1 MARPLRSY
9 LGDGRFWSRFWLAWM
24 AFWIGNIPF
33 AVTVFKQSLEYL
45 IFISVMA
52 LVLACAAAFQ
62 SSLGMRKTDPDDPL

>member
-1 MARPLRSY
+1 MRWLTRH
-9 LGDGRFWSRFWLAWM
+9 LGDGKFWSRFWLAWM
-24 AFWIGNIPF
+24 AIWLANIPL
-33 AVTVFKQSLEYL
+33 ALTVWKTSLEYL